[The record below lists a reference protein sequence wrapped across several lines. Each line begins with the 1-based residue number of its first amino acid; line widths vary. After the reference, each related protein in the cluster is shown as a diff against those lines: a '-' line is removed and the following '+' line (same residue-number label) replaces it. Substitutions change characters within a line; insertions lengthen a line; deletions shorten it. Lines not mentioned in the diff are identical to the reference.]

1 MSGFSNMTVI
11 APPHDSVLNT
21 DVFPQ
26 TRAAKPAPLL
36 SQMAVVLVG
45 GQWKQLFL
53 YLTVHCLVSLLKLLV
68 GRRPKTFI
76 SLRTNFRMLIKTVNT
91 MKFFKISES
100 VTKITI
106 L

>member
-45 GQWKQLFL
+45 GQ
-53 YLTVHCLVSLLKLLV
+53 
-68 GRRPKTFI
+68 
-76 SLRTNFRMLIKTVNT
+76 
-91 MKFFKISES
+91 
-100 VTKITI
+100 
-106 L
+106 